1 MKVPIP
7 WRDESLWALEGMQ
20 GWRGK
25 SSVKGNNV
33 NCIAQSEECSFH
45 KTSVLKP
52 EAQGQLHIW
61 DPCYAQD
68 WSAFCLTTA
77 GPGGIEGLARPAGL
91 TGRCS
96 RFRQKAKPGFARH
109 FLSSLWAY
117 SYFKE
122 MSSACLWFC
131 SVNSSERC
139 WGDTLSLQW
148 VLGLSFCMFFFSA
161 ATLTRVERAHVTL
174 LVPLVG

>member
-1 MKVPIP
+1 M
-7 WRDESLWALEGMQ
+7 WALEGMK

-33 NCIAQSEECSFH
+33 YCMAQSEECSFH

-68 WSAFCLTTA
+68 WSAFCLTMS
-77 GPGGIEGLARPAGL
+77 GPDGIEGLARPAGL
-91 TGRCS
+91 TGKCS

-109 FLSSLWAY
+109 FFPLRSELIRISKKFHQRV
-117 SYFKE
+117 SD
-122 MSSACLWFC
+122 
-131 SVNSSERC
+131 SVQLTHQKDAGE
-139 WGDTLSLQW
+139 TLS
-148 VLGLSFCMFFFSA
+148 VCSEF
-161 ATLTRVERAHVTL
+161 
-174 LVPLVG
+174 